1 MEAFAIA
8 ALGEISIVDSEC
20 ITPHIDLLLT
30 KVAKLIDEK
39 GKVKKQVR
47 NHEVR
52 CVFLT
57 TLTNIDPSPLLV
69 RSQEKALRA
78 LGQIVG
84 TTGCVVRPY
93 LTHPELLDGI
103 ISIIQKT
110 DNTSD
115 ELRQEATRAFGILGV
130 ANPDK
135 LKSMHRRL
143 LEAAQRGNEEQVGS
157 SGSNESSLS
166 SVVGMVGSEEQVRR
180 TRLGS
185 I

>member
-1 MEAFAIA
+1 
-8 ALGEISIVDSEC
+8 VDSEC

-47 NHEVR
+47 IQTNNPEGSHA
-52 CVFLT
+52 FTPSILT
-57 TLTNIDPSPLLV
+57 YASNP
-69 RSQEKALRA
+69 SQEKALKA

-143 LEAAQRGNEEQVGS
+143 LEAAQRGNEVEGGAVGT
-157 SGSNESSLS
+157 NENSLNN
-166 SVVGMVGSEEQVRR
+166 VVGMVANEEQVRVK
-180 TRLGS
+180 TQEQVE
-185 I
+185 